1 MSSPIQIISF
11 SSKGFIIVIQDWL
24 KSPQTLIGW
33 STAIVVVY
41 SITNQSS
48 FDFAKYILQKLDVS
62 KRLDPGCVMLIGNKQ
77 DLEHL
82 RKVPRRN
89 LKHLASLYGVLYQET
104 SAANDVASVEKAF
117 KRLLFETVSAQLLK
131 MQTLKLSLEA
141 LEEFE
146 NTCRPLRLRRRSSN
160 DALRQL
166 SISGSDDNEENEEKN
181 YDENAAQY
189 SATTSNQR
197 RRIIQIA
204 AFLEKI
210 GRSHQLSKN

>member
-1 MSSPIQIISF
+1 
-11 SSKGFIIVIQDWL
+11 
-24 KSPQTLIGW
+24 
-33 STAIVVVY
+33 
-41 SITNQSS
+41 
-48 FDFAKYILQKLDVS
+48 
-62 KRLDPGCVMLIGNKQ
+62 MLIGNKQ

-89 LKHLASLYGVLYQET
+89 LKHLASSYGVLYQET
-104 SAANDVASVEKAF
+104 SAANDVTSVEKAF

-160 DALRQL
+160 DALRHL
-166 SISGSDDNEENEEKN
+166 SISSSSDDNDDNEEKN

-189 SATTSNQR
+189 LVTTSNQR

-210 GRSHQLSKN
+210 GRNQPLSKN